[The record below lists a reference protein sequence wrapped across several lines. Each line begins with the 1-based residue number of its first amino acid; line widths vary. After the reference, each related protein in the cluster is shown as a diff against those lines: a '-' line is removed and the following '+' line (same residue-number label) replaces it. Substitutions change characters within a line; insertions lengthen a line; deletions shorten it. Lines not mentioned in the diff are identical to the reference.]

1 MKNNINRYQSFVLVV
16 LIISTMIAGCKG
28 NKSETSDT
36 NADTTTV
43 ADTSSK
49 DTISKD
55 SIDGISSATNVAN
68 KPTYNGII
76 MVAPQQ
82 KATLALTMGGKIH
95 NLKVMPG
102 QAVTRGQVVATIDN
116 PEYIELQ
123 HDYLD
128 ASAQMEYLEK
138 EYDRQRTLGA
148 HDAASQKKVQQS
160 RAEYLSMRSRL
171 SAAAARLHALG
182 VSTKLLKE
190 RGIQAFLPVTAPISG
205 YVTNLDANLGKYL
218 DTGKPICD
226 IINKSQP
233 LLQLTVYEKDIAQ
246 IKNGQDVVFRVNGM
260 GKQTF
265 NGTIV
270 SIEQAVS
277 DKDYSIKVYV
287 RTKGE
292 VPAFSPGM
300 YVRARLK
307 D

>member
-1 MKNNINRYQSFVLVV
+1 MKNYIYHYQSSLLVV
-16 LIISTMIAGCKG
+16 CMIAAVFAGCSG
-28 NKSETSDT
+28 NKSETSGND
-36 NADTTTV
+36 ADTTAV
-43 ADTSSK
+43 ADTSGNV
-49 DTISKD
+49 TTAKD
-55 SIDGISSATNVAN
+55 SVDGVSSATNVAN
-68 KPTYNGII
+68 KPTYNGIM

-95 NLKVMPG
+95 SLKIMPG

-128 ASAQMEYLEK
+128 ASAQLEYLEK

-160 RAEYLSMRSRL
+160 RADYLSMRSRL
-171 SAAAARLHALG
+171 SAAAARLNALG
-182 VSTKLLKE
+182 INTKSLKE
-190 RGIQAFLPVTAPISG
+190 HGIQAYLPVTAPISG

-218 DTGKPICD
+218 DAGEPICD

-246 IKNGQDVVFRVNGM
+246 IKNGKDVVFRVNGM

-265 NGTIV
+265 NGTVV
-270 SIEQAVS
+270 SIEQSVS

-287 RTKGE
+287 KTKGD
-292 VPAFSPGM
+292 VPVFRPGM

>member
-1 MKNNINRYQSFVLVV
+1 MKNNIYHFQSLVLV
-16 LIISTMIAGCKG
+16 ICMIAAVVAGCKG
-28 NKSETSDT
+28 NKSEPAD
-36 NADTTTV
+36 NKADTTAV
-43 ADTSSK
+43 ADTSGNV
-49 DTISKD
+49 TTAKD
-55 SIDGISSATNVAN
+55 SVDGVSSATNVAN
-68 KPTYNGII
+68 KPTYNGIM
-76 MVAPQQ
+76 MVSPQQ

-95 NLKVMPG
+95 SLKIMPG

-128 ASAQMEYLEK
+128 ASAQLEYLEK

-160 RAEYLSMRSRL
+160 RADYMSMRSRL
-171 SAAAARLHALG
+171 SAAAARLNALG
-182 VSTKLLKE
+182 VSTKALKE
-190 RGIQAFLPVTAPISG
+190 HGIQAYLPVTAPISG

-218 DTGKPICD
+218 DAGEPICD

-246 IKNGQDVVFRVNGM
+246 IKNGKDVVFRVNGM

-265 NGTIV
+265 NGTVV

-287 RTKGE
+287 KTKGD
-292 VPAFSPGM
+292 VPVFRPGM